1 MTMPVGLKGSQ
12 QSVHLILGQML
23 ADSVRLIRLAPLLH
37 WSHFRLLDKR
47 KLH

>member
-1 MTMPVGLKGSQ
+1 MPVGLKGSQ
-12 QSVHLILGQML
+12 QSVQFLLGEML
-23 ADSVRLIRLAPLLH
+23 ADSVGLIRLAPLLH